1 VDNTPKTTVPDTP
14 ALTGLTTAEVAE
26 RLADGRVNDVPDA
39 PVRTTSEI
47 FRANVL
53 TPINAIMGALFA
65 LILVAG
71 FPGDALFA
79 GVIVSNSIIGTVQEL
94 RARRTLTN
102 LAVLSAPG
110 AKVVRDGTATDI
122 DVSGVVADDLLELR
136 PGDQVVVDGMV
147 VDALGLEVD
156 ESLLTGEADPVDKTV
171 GDRVLSG
178 SFVAAGTGHVRAT
191 GIGSESY
198 AAALAEEAR
207 RFTLVDSEL
216 RSGVNSILRWLTVII
231 PPAAGLLLL
240 RLLVTE
246 DLWEEALRGTVAAA
260 VAMVPD
266 GLVLLTSLSFIVGVV
281 ALARRRA
288 LARELAS
295 VELLA
300 RVDTLC
306 LDKTGTITTGEI
318 AFAGIETIGATTADE
333 AAVAVGAMAAVD
345 PAPNATLAALASALD
360 APDWT
365 ATTIVP
371 FSSARKWAAA
381 DFDGRATFHLGAPD
395 ILLPKGE
402 WAVAR
407 ERVAELAETGQR
419 VLVLTRSSAGTCG
432 TETLPAARLP
442 MCLILLEDTVRPE
455 APEILAWFA
464 EQGVTLK
471 VISGDHP
478 ATVAAVARRA
488 GVPGADHWIDA
499 RDLPDDPEALA
510 DAVAA
515 GAVFGRVTPHQKRAM
530 IDALQSRGHTVAM
543 TGDGVNDVLALKDA
557 DMGIA
562 MGSGSSASRAVA
574 QLVLLDDQFSTL
586 PRVMAEGRRV
596 INNVERVANLFI
608 TKATYA
614 VLLTALVGLF
624 GVPFPFLPKQLTLIG
639 TISVGV
645 PGFFLALA
653 PDASLVRPGF
663 LPRVLRYAVP
673 AGTAAAAA
681 TFTAYEVV
689 RRSDATLEA
698 ARTSATLTLLGIS
711 LVVLLGISRPLRPWK
726 VGLAGA
732 MGAWYALSMAW
743 SFPRDYFELVIP
755 PTSAWLTAA
764 VCTAVGG
771 LLVAVLPR
779 LLDRLPG
786 HGARPPDQPQEARD

>member
-1 VDNTPKTTVPDTP
+1 MHDTP

-26 RLADGRVNDVPDA
+26 RVADGRVNDVPDA
-39 PVRTTSEI
+39 PARTTSEI

-53 TPINAIMGALFA
+53 TPVNAIMGTLFA
-65 LILVAG
+65 LILIAG
-71 FPGDALFA
+71 FPGDSLFA

-102 LAVLSAPG
+102 LAVLSAPR
-110 AKVVRDGTATDI
+110 ARVVRDGAATDVN
-122 DVSGVVADDLLELR
+122 VSAVVADDLLELR
-136 PGDQVVVDGMV
+136 PGDQVVVDGV
-147 VDALGLEVD
+147 VVEAMGLEVD
-156 ESLLTGEADPVDKTV
+156 ESLLTGEADPMDKAV
-171 GDRVLSG
+171 GDPVLSG
-178 SFVAAGTGHVRAT
+178 SYVAAGMGHVRAT
-191 GIGSESY
+191 LIGSESY
-198 AAALAEEAR
+198 AATLAEEAR

-216 RSGVNSILRWLTVII
+216 RTGVNSILRWLTVII
-231 PPAAGLLLL
+231 PPAAGLLLI

-281 ALARRRA
+281 ALARRKA
-288 LARELAS
+288 LARELGS

-300 RVDTLC
+300 RVDILC

-318 AFAGIETIGATTADE
+318 SFAGIETIGATTTGE
-333 AAVAVGAMAAVD
+333 AADAVGAMATAD
-345 PAPNATLAALASALD
+345 PAPNATLAAMASALD

-365 ATTIVP
+365 TTTTVP

-419 VLVLTRSSAGTCG
+419 VLVLTRSSAGTCDP
-432 TETLPAARLP
+432 ETLPAARMP

-455 APEILAWFA
+455 APEILTWFT
-464 EQGVTLK
+464 EQGVSLK

-488 GVPGADHWIDA
+488 GVPGADQWVDA
-499 RDLPDDPEALA
+499 RDLPDDQEGLA
-510 DAVAA
+510 DAMAA

-689 RRSDATLEA
+689 RRSEATLEA

-726 VGLAGA
+726 VALAGA
-732 MGAWYALSMAW
+732 MAAWYALTMTW

-755 PTSAWLTAA
+755 STSAWFTAA

-771 LLVAVLPR
+771 LLIALLPR
-779 LLDRLPG
+779 LVDRLP
-786 HGARPPDQPQEARD
+786 ARR

>member
-1 VDNTPKTTVPDTP
+1 VDNTPKTTVQDTIG
-14 ALTGLTTAEVAE
+14 LSGLTTAEVAE
-26 RLADGRVNDVPDA
+26 RIADGRVNDVPDA

-94 RARRTLTN
+94 RARRTLTD

-110 AKVVRDGTATDI
+110 ARVVRDGTATDI

-136 PGDQVVVDGMV
+136 PGDQVVVDGVV

-156 ESLLTGEADPVDKTV
+156 ESLLTGEADPVDKAV
-171 GDRVLSG
+171 GDMVLSG

-198 AAALAEEAR
+198 AATLAEEAR
-207 RFTLVDSEL
+207 RFSLVDSEL

-231 PPAAGLLLL
+231 PPAAGLLLI

-266 GLVLLTSLSFIVGVV
+266 GLVLLTSLSFIVGVI
-281 ALARRRA
+281 ALARRGA

-300 RVDTLC
+300 RVDILC

-333 AAVAVGAMAAVD
+333 AAGAVGAMAAVD

-360 APDWT
+360 APDWS
-365 ATTIVP
+365 ATTTVP

-419 VLVLTRSSAGTCG
+419 VLVLTRSSAGTCDP
-432 TETLPAARLP
+432 ETLPAARLP

-455 APEILAWFA
+455 APEILTWFV
-464 EQGVTLK
+464 EQGVALK

-499 RDLPDDPEALA
+499 RDLPDDQEALA
-510 DAVAA
+510 DAVVA
-515 GAVFGRVTPHQKRAM
+515 GAVFGRVTPHQKRAI

-663 LPRVLRYAVP
+663 LPRVLRFALP

-681 TFTAYEVV
+681 TFAAYEIV

-711 LVVLLGISRPLRPWK
+711 LVILLGISRPLRPWK

-732 MGAWYALSMAW
+732 MGAWYALTMAW

-764 VCTAVGG
+764 ICTALGS

-779 LLDRLPG
+779 LLHRLQ
-786 HGARPPDQPQEARD
+786 ARR

>member
-1 VDNTPKTTVPDTP
+1 VDNTPKTTVQDTP
-14 ALTGLTTAEVAE
+14 APSGLTTAEVAE

-110 AKVVRDGTATDI
+110 ARVVRDGTATDI
-122 DVSGVVADDLLELR
+122 NVSGVVADDLLELR

-156 ESLLTGEADPVDKTV
+156 ESLLTGEADPVDKAV

-281 ALARRRA
+281 ALARRKA

-318 AFAGIETIGATTADE
+318 AFAGIETIGATTTDE
-333 AAVAVGAMAAVD
+333 AASAVGAMAAVD

-365 ATTIVP
+365 ATTTVP

-407 ERVAELAETGQR
+407 ERVAELAESGQR

-464 EQGVTLK
+464 EQGVSLK

-663 LPRVLRYAVP
+663 LPRVLRYALP

-681 TFTAYEVV
+681 TFAAYEVV

-732 MGAWYALSMAW
+732 MGAWYALTMAW

-779 LLDRLPG
+779 LLDRLP
-786 HGARPPDQPQEARD
+786 ARR

>member
-1 VDNTPKTTVPDTP
+1 MDNTPKTTVQDTP
-14 ALTGLTTAEVAE
+14 APSGLTTAEVAE

-110 AKVVRDGTATDI
+110 ARVVRDGTATDI

-136 PGDQVVVDGMV
+136 PGDQVVVDGVV

-156 ESLLTGEADPVDKTV
+156 ESLLTGEADPVYKAV

-281 ALARRRA
+281 ALARRKA

-318 AFAGIETIGATTADE
+318 AFAGIETIGATTTDE
-333 AAVAVGAMAAVD
+333 AAGAVGAMAAVD

-365 ATTIVP
+365 ATTTVP

-407 ERVAELAETGQR
+407 ERVAELAESGQR

-464 EQGVTLK
+464 EQGVSLK

-663 LPRVLRYAVP
+663 LPRVLRYALP

-681 TFTAYEVV
+681 TFAAYEVV

-779 LLDRLPG
+779 LLDRLP
-786 HGARPPDQPQEARD
+786 ARR

>member
-1 VDNTPKTTVPDTP
+1 MDNTPKTTVQDTP
-14 ALTGLTTAEVAE
+14 APSGLTTAEVAE

-110 AKVVRDGTATDI
+110 ARVVRDGTATDI
-122 DVSGVVADDLLELR
+122 NVSGVVADDLLELR
-136 PGDQVVVDGMV
+136 PGDQVVVDGVV

-156 ESLLTGEADPVDKTV
+156 ESLLTGEADPVDKAV

-281 ALARRRA
+281 ALARRKA

-318 AFAGIETIGATTADE
+318 AFAGIETIGATTTDE
-333 AAVAVGAMAAVD
+333 AASAVGAMAAVD

-365 ATTIVP
+365 ATTTVP

-395 ILLPKGE
+395 ILLPEGE

-407 ERVAELAETGQR
+407 ERVAELAKSGQR

-464 EQGVTLK
+464 EQGVSLK

-663 LPRVLRYAVP
+663 LPRVLRYALP

-681 TFTAYEVV
+681 TFAAYEVV

-732 MGAWYALSMAW
+732 MGAWYALTMAW

-779 LLDRLPG
+779 LLDRLP
-786 HGARPPDQPQEARD
+786 ARR

>member
-1 VDNTPKTTVPDTP
+1 MDNTPKTTVQDTP
-14 ALTGLTTAEVAE
+14 APSGLTTAEVAE

-110 AKVVRDGTATDI
+110 ARVVRDGTATDI
-122 DVSGVVADDLLELR
+122 NVSGVVADDLLELR
-136 PGDQVVVDGMV
+136 PGDQVVVDGVV

-156 ESLLTGEADPVDKTV
+156 ESLLTGEADPVDKAV

-281 ALARRRA
+281 ALARRKA

-300 RVDTLC
+300 RVDILC

-333 AAVAVGAMAAVD
+333 AAGAVGAMAAVD

-360 APDWT
+360 APDWS
-365 ATTIVP
+365 ATTTVP

-407 ERVAELAETGQR
+407 ERVAELAESGQR

-455 APEILAWFA
+455 APEILTWFV
-464 EQGVTLK
+464 EQGVALK

-499 RDLPDDPEALA
+499 RDLPDDQEALA
-510 DAVAA
+510 DAVVA
-515 GAVFGRVTPHQKRAM
+515 GAVFGRVTPHQKRAI

-663 LPRVLRYAVP
+663 LPRVLRYALP

-681 TFTAYEVV
+681 TFAAYEVV

-732 MGAWYALSMAW
+732 MGAWYALTMAW

-779 LLDRLPG
+779 LLDRLP
-786 HGARPPDQPQEARD
+786 ARR

>member
-1 VDNTPKTTVPDTP
+1 
-14 ALTGLTTAEVAE
+14 
-26 RLADGRVNDVPDA
+26 
-39 PVRTTSEI
+39 
-47 FRANVL
+47 
-53 TPINAIMGALFA
+53 
-65 LILVAG
+65 
-71 FPGDALFA
+71 
-79 GVIVSNSIIGTVQEL
+79 
-94 RARRTLTN
+94 
-102 LAVLSAPG
+102 
-110 AKVVRDGTATDI
+110 
-122 DVSGVVADDLLELR
+122 
-136 PGDQVVVDGMV
+136 
-147 VDALGLEVD
+147 
-156 ESLLTGEADPVDKTV
+156 
-171 GDRVLSG
+171 
-178 SFVAAGTGHVRAT
+178 
-191 GIGSESY
+191 
-198 AAALAEEAR
+198 
-207 RFTLVDSEL
+207 
-216 RSGVNSILRWLTVII
+216 
-231 PPAAGLLLL
+231 
-240 RLLVTE
+240 
-246 DLWEEALRGTVAAA
+246 
-260 VAMVPD
+260 
-266 GLVLLTSLSFIVGVV
+266 
-281 ALARRRA
+281 
-288 LARELAS
+288 
-295 VELLA
+295 
-300 RVDTLC
+300 
-306 LDKTGTITTGEI
+306 
-318 AFAGIETIGATTADE
+318 
-333 AAVAVGAMAAVD
+333 MAAVD

-360 APDWT
+360 APDWS
-365 ATTIVP
+365 ATTTVP

-419 VLVLTRSSAGTCG
+419 VLVLTRSSAGTCDP
-432 TETLPAARLP
+432 ETLPAARLP

-455 APEILAWFA
+455 APEILTWFV
-464 EQGVTLK
+464 EQGVALK

-499 RDLPDDPEALA
+499 RDLPDDQEALA
-510 DAVAA
+510 DAVVA
-515 GAVFGRVTPHQKRAM
+515 GAVFGRVTPHQKRAI

-663 LPRVLRYAVP
+663 LPRVLRFALP

-681 TFTAYEVV
+681 TFAAYEIV

-711 LVVLLGISRPLRPWK
+711 LVILLGISRPLRPWK

-732 MGAWYALSMAW
+732 MGAWYALTMAW

-764 VCTAVGG
+764 ICTALGS

-779 LLDRLPG
+779 LLHRLQ
-786 HGARPPDQPQEARD
+786 ARR

>member
-1 VDNTPKTTVPDTP
+1 MDNTPKTTVQDAP

-39 PVRTTSEI
+39 PVRTTREI

-110 AKVVRDGTATDI
+110 ARVVRDGTATDI

-136 PGDQVVVDGMV
+136 PGDQVVVDGVV
-147 VDALGLEVD
+147 VDAIGLEVD

-281 ALARRRA
+281 ALARRKA

-306 LDKTGTITTGEI
+306 LDKTGTITTGDI

-333 AAVAVGAMAAVD
+333 AARAVGAMAAVD

-360 APDWT
+360 APNWT

-381 DFDGRATFHLGAPD
+381 DFDSRATFHLGAPD

-419 VLVLTRSSAGTCG
+419 VLVLTRSSAGSCG

-464 EQGVTLK
+464 EQGVSLK

-488 GVPGADHWIDA
+488 GVPGADHWVDA

-586 PRVMAEGRRV
+586 PRVLAEGRRV

-663 LPRVLRYAVP
+663 LPRVLRFALP

-681 TFTAYEVV
+681 TFAAYEIV

-732 MGAWYALSMAW
+732 MGAWYALTMAW

-779 LLDRLPG
+779 LLDRLP
-786 HGARPPDQPQEARD
+786 ARR

>member
-1 VDNTPKTTVPDTP
+1 MDNTPKTTVQDTTG
-14 ALTGLTTAEVAE
+14 LSGLTTAEVAE
-26 RLADGRVNDVPDA
+26 RIAEGRVNDVPDA

-47 FRANVL
+47 FRANAL

-110 AKVVRDGTATDI
+110 ARVVRDGTATDI

-136 PGDQVVVDGMV
+136 PGDQVVVDGVV

-171 GDRVLSG
+171 GDMVLSG

-198 AAALAEEAR
+198 AATLAEEAR
-207 RFTLVDSEL
+207 RFSLVDSEL

-231 PPAAGLLLL
+231 PPAAGLLLI

-266 GLVLLTSLSFIVGVV
+266 GLVLLTSLSFIVGVI
-281 ALARRRA
+281 ALARRGA

-300 RVDTLC
+300 RVDILC

-333 AAVAVGAMAAVD
+333 AAGAVGAMAAVD

-360 APDWT
+360 APDWS
-365 ATTIVP
+365 ATTTVP

-407 ERVAELAETGQR
+407 ERVAELAEAGQR
-419 VLVLTRSSAGTCG
+419 VLVLTRSSAGTCDP
-432 TETLPAARLP
+432 ETLPAARLP

-455 APEILAWFA
+455 APEILTWFV
-464 EQGVTLK
+464 EQGVALK

-499 RDLPDDPEALA
+499 RDLPDDQEALA
-510 DAVAA
+510 DAVVA
-515 GAVFGRVTPHQKRAM
+515 GAVFGRVTPHQKRA
-530 IDALQSRGHTVAM
+530 IIEALQSRGHTVAM

-663 LPRVLRYAVP
+663 LPRVLRFALP

-681 TFTAYEVV
+681 TFEAYEIV

-732 MGAWYALSMAW
+732 MGAWYALTMAW

-764 VCTAVGG
+764 ICTALGS
-771 LLVAVLPR
+771 LLVAILPR
-779 LLDRLPG
+779 LLHRLQ
-786 HGARPPDQPQEARD
+786 ARR

>member
-1 VDNTPKTTVPDTP
+1 MDNTPKTTVQDTTG
-14 ALTGLTTAEVAE
+14 LSGLTTAEVAE
-26 RLADGRVNDVPDA
+26 RIADGRVNDVPDA

-47 FRANVL
+47 FRANAL

-110 AKVVRDGTATDI
+110 ARVVRDGTATDI

-136 PGDQVVVDGMV
+136 PGDQVVVDGVV

-171 GDRVLSG
+171 GDMVLSG

-198 AAALAEEAR
+198 AATLAEEAR
-207 RFTLVDSEL
+207 RFSLVDSEL

-231 PPAAGLLLL
+231 PPAAGLLLI

-266 GLVLLTSLSFIVGVV
+266 GLVLLTSLSFIVGVI
-281 ALARRRA
+281 ALARRGA

-300 RVDTLC
+300 RVDILC

-333 AAVAVGAMAAVD
+333 AAGAVGAMAAVD

-360 APDWT
+360 APDWS
-365 ATTIVP
+365 ATTTVP

-407 ERVAELAETGQR
+407 ERVAELAESGQR

-455 APEILAWFA
+455 APEILTWFV
-464 EQGVTLK
+464 EQGVALK

-499 RDLPDDPEALA
+499 RDLPDDQEALA
-510 DAVAA
+510 DAVVA
-515 GAVFGRVTPHQKRAM
+515 GAVFGRVTPHQKRAI

-663 LPRVLRYAVP
+663 LPRVLRFALP

-681 TFTAYEVV
+681 TFAAYEIV

-764 VCTAVGG
+764 ICTALGS

-779 LLDRLPG
+779 LLHRLQ
-786 HGARPPDQPQEARD
+786 ARR

>member
-1 VDNTPKTTVPDTP
+1 MDNTPKTTVQDTP
-14 ALTGLTTAEVAE
+14 APSGLTTAEVAE

-110 AKVVRDGTATDI
+110 ARVVRDGIATDI
-122 DVSGVVADDLLELR
+122 NVSGVVADDLLELR

-156 ESLLTGEADPVDKTV
+156 ESLLTGEADPVDKAV

-266 GLVLLTSLSFIVGVV
+266 GLVLLTSLSFIIGVI

-300 RVDTLC
+300 RVDILC

-333 AAVAVGAMAAVD
+333 AVGAVGAMAAVD

-360 APDWT
+360 APDWS
-365 ATTIVP
+365 ATTTVP

-419 VLVLTRSSAGTCG
+419 VLVLTRSSAGTCDP
-432 TETLPAARLP
+432 ETLPAARLP

-455 APEILAWFA
+455 APEILTWFV
-464 EQGVTLK
+464 EQGVALK

-499 RDLPDDPEALA
+499 RDLPDDQEALA
-510 DAVAA
+510 DAVVA
-515 GAVFGRVTPHQKRAM
+515 GAVFGRVTPHQKRAI

-663 LPRVLRYAVP
+663 LPRVLRFALP

-681 TFTAYEVV
+681 TFAAYEIV

-711 LVVLLGISRPLRPWK
+711 LVILLGISRPLRPWK

-732 MGAWYALSMAW
+732 MGAWYALTMAW

-764 VCTAVGG
+764 ICTALGS

-779 LLDRLPG
+779 LLHRLQ
-786 HGARPPDQPQEARD
+786 ARR

>member
-1 VDNTPKTTVPDTP
+1 MDNTPKTTVQDTP
-14 ALTGLTTAEVAE
+14 APSGLTTAEVAE

-110 AKVVRDGTATDI
+110 ARVVRDGTATDI

-136 PGDQVVVDGMV
+136 PGDQVVVDGVV

-156 ESLLTGEADPVDKTV
+156 ESLLTGEADPVDKAV

-281 ALARRRA
+281 ALARRKA

-318 AFAGIETIGATTADE
+318 AFAGIETIGATTTDE
-333 AAVAVGAMAAVD
+333 AAGAVGAMAAVD

-365 ATTIVP
+365 ATTTVP

-407 ERVAELAETGQR
+407 ERVAELAESGQR

-464 EQGVTLK
+464 EQGVSLK

-663 LPRVLRYAVP
+663 LPRVLRYALP

-681 TFTAYEVV
+681 TFAAYEVV

-732 MGAWYALSMAW
+732 MGAWYALTMAW

-779 LLDRLPG
+779 LLDRLP
-786 HGARPPDQPQEARD
+786 ARR

>member
-1 VDNTPKTTVPDTP
+1 MDNTPKTTVQDTP
-14 ALTGLTTAEVAE
+14 APSGLTTAEVAE

-110 AKVVRDGTATDI
+110 ARVVRDGTATDI
-122 DVSGVVADDLLELR
+122 NVSGVVADDLLELR
-136 PGDQVVVDGMV
+136 PGDQVVVDGVV

-156 ESLLTGEADPVDKTV
+156 ESLLTGEADPVDKAV

-281 ALARRRA
+281 ALARRKA

-318 AFAGIETIGATTADE
+318 AFAGIETIGATTTDE
-333 AAVAVGAMAAVD
+333 AAGAVGAMAAVD

-365 ATTIVP
+365 ATTTVP

-407 ERVAELAETGQR
+407 ERVAELAESGQR

-432 TETLPAARLP
+432 TGTLPAARLP

-464 EQGVTLK
+464 EQGVSLK

-510 DAVAA
+510 DAVVA

-663 LPRVLRYAVP
+663 LPRVLRYALP

-681 TFTAYEVV
+681 TFAAYEVV

-732 MGAWYALSMAW
+732 MGAWYALTMAW

-779 LLDRLPG
+779 LLDRLP
-786 HGARPPDQPQEARD
+786 ARR

>member
-1 VDNTPKTTVPDTP
+1 MDNTPKTTVQDTP
-14 ALTGLTTAEVAE
+14 ALSGLTTAEVAE

-110 AKVVRDGTATDI
+110 ARVVRDGTATDI

-156 ESLLTGEADPVDKTV
+156 ESLLTGEADPVDKAV

-281 ALARRRA
+281 ALARRKA

-318 AFAGIETIGATTADE
+318 AFAGIETIGATTTDE
-333 AAVAVGAMAAVD
+333 AASAVGAMAAVD

-365 ATTIVP
+365 ATTTVP

-407 ERVAELAETGQR
+407 ERVAELAESGQR

-464 EQGVTLK
+464 EQGVSLK

-663 LPRVLRYAVP
+663 LPRVLRYALP

-681 TFTAYEVV
+681 TFAAYEVV

-732 MGAWYALSMAW
+732 MGAWYALTMAW

-779 LLDRLPG
+779 LLDRLP
-786 HGARPPDQPQEARD
+786 ARR

>member
-1 VDNTPKTTVPDTP
+1 VDNTPKTTVQDTIG
-14 ALTGLTTAEVAE
+14 LSGLTTAEVAE
-26 RLADGRVNDVPDA
+26 RIADGRVNDVPDA

-94 RARRTLTN
+94 RARRTLTD

-110 AKVVRDGTATDI
+110 ARVVRDGTATDI

-136 PGDQVVVDGMV
+136 PGDQVVVDGVV

-156 ESLLTGEADPVDKTV
+156 ESLLTGEADPVDKAV

-198 AAALAEEAR
+198 AATLAEEAR
-207 RFTLVDSEL
+207 RFSLVDSEL

-231 PPAAGLLLL
+231 PPAAGLLLI

-266 GLVLLTSLSFIVGVV
+266 GLVLLTSLSFIVGVI

-300 RVDTLC
+300 RVDILC

-333 AAVAVGAMAAVD
+333 AAGAVGAMAAVD

-365 ATTIVP
+365 ATTTVP

-419 VLVLTRSSAGTCG
+419 VLVLTRSSAGTCDP
-432 TETLPAARLP
+432 ETLPAARLP

-455 APEILAWFA
+455 APEILTWFV
-464 EQGVTLK
+464 EQGVALK

-499 RDLPDDPEALA
+499 RDLPDDQEALA
-510 DAVAA
+510 DAVVA
-515 GAVFGRVTPHQKRAM
+515 GAVFGRVTPHQKRAI

-663 LPRVLRYAVP
+663 LPRVLRFALP

-681 TFTAYEVV
+681 TFAAYEIV

-711 LVVLLGISRPLRPWK
+711 LVILLGISRPLRPWK

-732 MGAWYALSMAW
+732 MGAWYALTMAW

-764 VCTAVGG
+764 ICTALGS

-779 LLDRLPG
+779 LLHRLQ
-786 HGARPPDQPQEARD
+786 ARR